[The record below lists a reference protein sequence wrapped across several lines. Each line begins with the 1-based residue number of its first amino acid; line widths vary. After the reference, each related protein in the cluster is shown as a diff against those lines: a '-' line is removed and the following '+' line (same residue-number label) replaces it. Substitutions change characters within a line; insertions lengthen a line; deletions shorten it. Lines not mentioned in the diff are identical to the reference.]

1 MKLNAMKTSLTL
13 SAVLA
18 GFFSFSQNYA
28 PIAVTGYN
36 ADVIA
41 EAVPAS
47 STTTTALDGS
57 DYILYSQAYGTS
69 MSTGT
74 GLPNSGTIVSGSS
87 SYQLAPYT
95 AENAIFLS
103 TGQTDS
109 LELNT
114 PASYSSLSLLGF
126 STEGSGTVLFVIK
139 FTDGSAMV
147 VNSTNLPDWF
157 NGGGAVTGGFDRAG
171 RTGDSPDYSTSTP
184 YMYRINVHLS
194 CADQAK
200 LVQRVLIINTTSSP
214 TIKTAIFALSGA
226 SVVTATSILDYQDL
240 NCYGDTDGFIQ
251 LTPSGL
257 TPLTFSWNT
266 TPPTTSQN
274 LNNKGAGNYTCTI
287 TDATG
292 CSTQVSQTLSQPT
305 AIGSNQTASIC
316 AGESFTVGPFTHTTS
331 GTYNDHLDA
340 STGCDSIVTTV
351 LTVTNINTFA
361 SLSGHLL
368 TAAATGAQYQWL
380 DCGAGYAA
388 VSGATG
394 QTFSPAVNGAYA
406 VAITINGC
414 TDTSSCIVYSTA
426 GLNTSQKTTISCSPN
441 PVINQLQIHSDE
453 AINVIEIFSLHGE
466 KQLTFKS
473 EDTIY
478 MSQLSSGV
486 YLVHVTT
493 VSGEKS
499 ILRVVK
505 Q

>member
-1 MKLNAMKTSLTL
+1 MKTSLTL
-13 SAVLA
+13 TAVLA

-28 PIAVTGYN
+28 PISVTGYN
-36 ADVIA
+36 TDVIA
-41 EAVPAS
+41 EAVPAL
-47 STTTTALDGS
+47 STTTTPMDGS
-57 DYILYSQAYGTS
+57 DYILYSQAYGAS
-69 MSTGT
+69 LSTGT
-74 GLPNSGTIVSGSS
+74 GLPNNGTIVSGNS

-95 AENAIFLS
+95 AENVIFLS

-109 LELNT
+109 LELTT
-114 PASYSSLSLLGF
+114 PASYSSLSFLGF

-147 VNSTNLPDWF
+147 VNSSNLPDWF
-157 NGGGAVTGGFDRAG
+157 SGTGAVTGGFDRAG
-171 RTGDSPDYSTSTP
+171 RTGDTPDFNTSAP

-200 LVQRVLIINTTSSP
+200 LVQRVLIINTTPSP
-214 TIKTAIFALSGA
+214 SIKTAIFALSGA
-226 SVVTATSILDYQDL
+226 SVVTNTSILNYQDL

-257 TPLTFSWNT
+257 IPLTFSWNT
-266 TPPTTSQN
+266 TPPTTTQN
-274 LNNKGAGNYTCTI
+274 LNNKGAGTYICTI

-292 CSTQVSQTLSQPT
+292 CSTQLTQTLSQPA
-305 AIGSNQTASIC
+305 AIGSSQTVFIC

-331 GTYNDHLDA
+331 GTYNDPLDA

-361 SLSGHLL
+361 TLSGNQL

-380 DCGAGYAA
+380 DCGAGYAIIP
-388 VSGATG
+388 GATN
-394 QTFSPAVNGAYA
+394 QTFTPSVNSAYA

-426 GLNTSQKTTISCSPN
+426 GLNDSKKASISCSPN
-441 PVINQLQIHSDE
+441 PVIDQLQINSNEALGSIEVFNLAGTKQRVSHSG
-453 AINVIEIFSLHGE
+453 NVI
-466 KQLTFKS
+466 
-473 EDTIY
+473 Y
-478 MSQLSSGV
+478 MDHLSSGA
-486 YLVHVTT
+486 YLIHATT
-493 VSGEKS
+493 LSGETS
-499 ILRVVK
+499 ILHVVK

>member
-1 MKLNAMKTSLTL
+1 MKTSLTL
-13 SAVLA
+13 SAVLV

-41 EAVPAS
+41 EATPAL
-47 STTTTALDGS
+47 STTSTPLDGS
-57 DYILYSQAYGTS
+57 DYILYSQAYGTALG
-69 MSTGT
+69 TGS
-74 GLPNSGTIVSGSS
+74 GLPNNGTIVSGSS
-87 SYQLAPYT
+87 SYHLAPYT

-109 LELNT
+109 LELTT
-114 PASYSSLSLLGF
+114 PASYSSLSFLGF

-157 NGGGAVTGGFDRAG
+157 NGGSAVTGGFDRAG
-171 RTGDSPDYSTSTP
+171 RTGDTPDFSTSTP

-214 TIKTAIFALSGA
+214 TIKTAIFAVSGA

-240 NCYGDTDGFIQ
+240 NCYGDTDGYIQ

-266 TPPTTSQN
+266 TPPTSTQN
-274 LNNKGAGNYTCTI
+274 LNNKGAGTYACTI

-292 CSTQVSQTLSQPT
+292 CSTQLTQTLSQPP
-305 AIGSNQTASIC
+305 AIGSSQTVSIC

-331 GTYNDHLDA
+331 GTYNDPLDA

-351 LTVTNINTFA
+351 LTVTTINTFVT
-361 SLSGHLL
+361 LSGHQL
-368 TAAATGAQYQWL
+368 TATATGAQYQWL
-380 DCGAGYAA
+380 DCGAGYAIIP
-388 VSGATG
+388 GATG
-394 QTFSPAVNGAYA
+394 QTFSPATNGAYA
-406 VAITINGC
+406 VEITINGC
-414 TDTSSCIVYSTA
+414 SDTSSCIIYSTA
-426 GLNTSQKTTISCSPN
+426 GLNTSQKASISCSPN
-441 PVINQLQIHSDE
+441 PVSDQLQIHSDE
-453 AINVIEIFSLHGE
+453 AIHSVEVFNITGM
-466 KQLTFKS
+466 KQAIAHS
-473 EDTIY
+473 ANMIS
-478 MSQLSSGV
+478 MNQLSNGA
-486 YLVHVTT
+486 YLIHVTT

-499 ILRVVK
+499 ILHVVK